1 MPLPTL
7 SAVINELDKEYA
19 GSNTSSGVYT
29 LTPFQTPLANVS
41 ETESRLGV
49 SFPDEFVKL
58 TTAYQF
64 GELELGAIWFSDKFG
79 VKRHYQDYVIAAN
92 QEPTEPVWPMSTWWD
107 SKNGTRPRHL
117 IEVAAT
123 DPHQVLLNVESG
135 EVLAYDP
142 AVESW
147 EDSYKV
153 ANDFELFIRGAGYAE
168 LRRGNDDDVDEELA
182 AEIEEAVGAEPG
194 HYFWSNATI

>member
-7 SAVINELDKEYA
+7 SAVISELDKKYA

-49 SFPDEFVKL
+49 TFPHTFVKL
-58 TTAYQF
+58 TTSYQF
-64 GELELGAIWFSDKFG
+64 GKLSLGVIYFG
-79 VKRHYQDYVIAAN
+79 DSGPYYQYLLTAN
-92 QEPTEPVWPMSTWWD
+92 QEPVEPIWPMITWWD
-107 SKNGTRPRHL
+107 SRNGVRPHHL
-117 IEVAAT
+117 TEIAFT

-153 ANDFELFIRGAGYAE
+153 ADDFELFIRGAGYAD
-168 LRRGNDDDVDEELA
+168 LFRGNDDDELNKKLA
-182 AEIEEAVGAEPG
+182 ADIEEPVGAEPG
-194 HYFWSNATI
+194 HDFWYTTTM